1 METLL
6 RERSAANDLNSQIL
20 RNQLLS
26 TQQLGELIGGDQLAI
41 IQWIR
46 PQNNQVNQ
54 VNQGNQVNR
63 QLNTQNV
70 VNQAGVPVSTPGQV
84 VGGQQ
89 TNIDER
95 VGNDNRDRVL
105 QGVEQVE
112 REIVLQQ
119 GDRLNSQQGIEQGNR
134 DQVVRLDGQ
143 SNGQSGV
150 AVAQVERRGDVNVD
164 QRQVVNRPILGAWPQ
179 VAWTTSPVGIITR
192 RIIWSLNV

>member
-6 RERSAANDLNSQIL
+6 RERSVANDLNSQIL

-26 TQQLGELIGGDQLAI
+26 TQQLGDLIGGDQLAI

-54 VNQGNQVNR
+54 VNQ
-63 QLNTQNV
+63 
-70 VNQAGVPVSTPGQV
+70 AVSTPGQV

-89 TNIDER
+89 TNTQTQINER

-119 GDRLNSQQGIEQGNR
+119 GDRSNSQQGIEQGNR

-143 SNGQSGV
+143 SNGQNGV

-192 RIIWSLNV
+192 RVI